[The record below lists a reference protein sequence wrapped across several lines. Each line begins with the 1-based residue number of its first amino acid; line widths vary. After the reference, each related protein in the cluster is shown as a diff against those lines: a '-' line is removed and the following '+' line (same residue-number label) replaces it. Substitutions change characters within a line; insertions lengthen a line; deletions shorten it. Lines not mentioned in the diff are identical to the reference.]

1 MSIPNLLR
9 TSDISSTA
17 TDLKIAETAT
27 RAAVTPIKQ
36 SSASSVA
43 ANADAVI
50 APHTETVDPLWMIAV
65 AMGVT
70 FGLLLILMLAS

>member
-1 MSIPNLLR
+1 MSIPNPLR
-9 TSDISSTA
+9 TSHVSRSA
-17 TDLKIAETAT
+17 ADLEIAEPAT
-27 RAAVTPIKQ
+27 RVAVTPIKQ
-36 SSASSVA
+36 STASSAA

-50 APHTETVDPLWMIAV
+50 VPHTETVDPLWMIAV

>member
-1 MSIPNLLR
+1 MNPLR
-9 TSDISSTA
+9 TTHVSPSA
-17 TDLKIAETAT
+17 ADLEIAESAT
-27 RAAVTPIKQ
+27 RVAVTPVKQ
-36 SSASSVA
+36 STAPSAA